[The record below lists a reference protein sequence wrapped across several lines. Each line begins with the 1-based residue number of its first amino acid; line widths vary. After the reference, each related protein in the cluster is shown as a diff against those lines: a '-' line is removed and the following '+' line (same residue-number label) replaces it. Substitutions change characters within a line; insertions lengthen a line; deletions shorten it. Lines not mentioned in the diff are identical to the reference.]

1 MRYRLLLIGLLASVF
16 TQAQAFTEM
25 EKDSLVTALFQRK
38 TTAVKQ
44 EVTDNDLSDFS
55 FTWNGRTFTKES
67 LLGKTVLLQ
76 FWPDL
81 EKSSLAELQVLNELY
96 NSLRGHSNFECIG
109 FVQGPA
115 DSVNALCKRY
125 DIGFKLISIS
135 PEESIRLNNQNRQ
148 GGSILLDQRG
158 LVRYRSRAAQ
168 LEKWKATKNVFLQL
182 YPVIKELL

>member
-1 MRYRLLLIGLLASVF
+1 MRYRLLIIGLLAGVF

-38 TTAVKQ
+38 TTVAKPDAAN
-44 EVTDNDLSDFS
+44 TDFSDFS

-81 EKSSLAELQVLNELY
+81 EKSAVAELQVLNDLCKT
-96 NSLRGHSNFECIG
+96 LRGHSNFECIA
-109 FVQGPA
+109 FVQGSP
-115 DSVNALCKRY
+115 DSVTALCKRY

-135 PEESIRLNNQNRQ
+135 PEESMRLNKQQSQ

-158 LVRYRSRAAQ
+158 LVRFRSRTAQ

-182 YPVIKELL
+182 YPVIKEFL